1 MENQINLRSKAIE
14 ETFKIA
20 KEFIGKLVNP
30 ALEEGGGLIKDN
42 IAYWRFKNQINLVIK
57 AKKFLEDKGISPKKV
72 LPKTLISILE
82 NGSLEEDDYMQNKWA
97 SLLANSSNPN
107 YYEEIK
113 PSYAEILKELSST
126 EVKLLDEMF
135 EEFNK
140 KQVESEYEIK
150 FNKDT
155 VCKKLNISENEYNV
169 LADNLIRLNLCQPAP
184 LRGFSLGEVST
195 NKPATIRSK
204 QISYLTPLGYSFVK
218 ACKF

>member
-1 MENQINLRSKAIE
+1 MENQIDLKNKAIE
-14 ETFKIA
+14 EAFKVA
-20 KEFIGKLVNP
+20 KDFIGKLVNP

-42 IAYWRFKNQINLVIK
+42 IAYWRFRNQINLSIK

-97 SLLANSSNPN
+97 SLLANASNPN
-107 YYEEIK
+107 YKEEIK

-140 KQVESEYEIK
+140 KLAESEYEIK
-150 FNKDT
+150 FNKDN
-155 VCKKLNISENEYNV
+155 VCKKLNISENEYNI
-169 LADNLIRLNLCQPAP
+169 LADNLIRLNLCQPVP
-184 LRGFSLGEVST
+184 KRGIYFSSV
-195 NKPATIRSK
+195 KKDQPAKIRPK
-204 QISYLTPLGYSFVK
+204 QISYLTLLGYSFVK

>member
-1 MENQINLRSKAIE
+1 V
-14 ETFKIA
+14 A
-20 KEFIGKLVNP
+20 KDFIGKLVNP

-42 IAYWRFKNQINLVIK
+42 IAYWRFRNQINLSIK

-97 SLLANSSNPN
+97 SLLANASNPN
-107 YYEEIK
+107 YKEEIK

-126 EVKLLDEMF
+126 EAKLLDEMF

-140 KQVESEYEIK
+140 KRAENEYEIK
-150 FNKDT
+150 FNKDN
-155 VCKKLNISENEYNV
+155 VCKKLNISENEYNI

-184 LRGFSLGEVST
+184 KRGISFGSV
-195 NKPATIRSK
+195 KKDQPAKIRSK
-204 QISYLTPLGYSFVK
+204 QISYLTLLGYSFVK